1 MNSELLSNPTQIFVQ
16 CFHEMAYLKQLNMLG
31 HTKCTPVRITDD
43 NIT

>member
-1 MNSELLSNPTQIFVQ
+1 
-16 CFHEMAYLKQLNMLG
+16 MAYLKQLNMLG